1 LTAGDR
7 TIRAVTAIEA
17 AAHTN
22 FARAILWTARLL
34 PGASTTDRDG
44 LVAVVGTIDLPSFRL
59 GLRTSDALDPTTWV
73 TAAEEFLFAD
83 GNTACVYAR
92 VGPDDEVTALL
103 VERGFLELAT
113 LPEMACEPP
122 LDTKA
127 AADGFVVR
135 LATTEEEV
143 AGYARVAGEAFT
155 HLGMQADVVEQV
167 LSTPGGLLASD
178 IVLAIVERPSDG
190 AVVAGAFA
198 IVDTDGPEPMGYVA
212 YVSCADDERGHG
224 LGDSV
229 TRFVTRE
236 AFARGAR
243 VVTLEASPFG
253 RNTYARMGYRTL
265 YDYRLLIKV

>member
-1 LTAGDR
+1 M
-7 TIRAVTAIEA
+7 ISIEA
-17 AAHTN
+17 AAHAN
-22 FARAILWTARLL
+22 FARATLRTARLL
-34 PGASTTDRDG
+34 PDARTIDRDG
-44 LVAVVGTIDLPSFRL
+44 LVALVGTIDLPSFRL
-59 GLRTSDALDPTTWV
+59 GLRTSDALEGPAWV
-73 TAAEEFLFAD
+73 TAAEEFLLSD

-92 VGPDDEVTALL
+92 VGDDDEVTALL
-103 VERGFLELAT
+103 LERGFLELAT

-122 LDTKA
+122 LDPKPA
-127 AADGFVVR
+127 VDGFVVR

-167 LSTPGGLLASD
+167 LSTPGGLLAPD
-178 IVLAIVERPSDG
+178 IVLAIAQRPSDG

-198 IVDTDGPEPMGYVA
+198 IVDADGGPSPMGYVA

-229 TRFVTRE
+229 TRLVTRE

-265 YDYRLLIKV
+265 YEYRLLIKV